1 MEGDGGLLLQAVTL
15 PKMKDGTDYVEDA
28 VTHEILGRLSLIKK
42 STPHESLT
50 VYCRQHGC
58 KPPPLRVVKS
68 TLRQP
73 DILRWFHA
81 GQRDCAN
88 GPAGREQHMR
98 MWKTLCSECAV

>member
-1 MEGDGGLLLQAVTL
+1 MLLQAVTL

-50 VYCRQHGC
+50 VHCRQHGC

-68 TLRQP
+68 TVRQP

-81 GQRDCAN
+81 GQRDCAK
-88 GPAGREQHMR
+88 GAAGREQHMR
-98 MWKTLCSECAV
+98 MWKTLCSECAA